1 VVNRRLA
8 AVVLAAGGG
17 SRFAGPEHKL
27 LVPFRGRPVVTWAA
41 ESAVA
46 AAIGPTIVVTGAV
59 ALGGLLPSGVVV
71 VDNPH
76 WAEGQATSLAAAV
89 DWAEDEGMD
98 AIVVGLGDQPL
109 VPPGAWRAVARAA
122 VDARHPIVVASYGG
136 MRGNPVRLGRTVW
149 PRLPRSGDE
158 GARAVMRERP
168 DLVAEVPCDG
178 EAVDIDTRE
187 DLLRWS

>member
-1 VVNRRLA
+1 LTRRVA

-27 LVPFRGRPVVTWAA
+27 LASFRGRPVVSWAV
-41 ESAVA
+41 ESAVSA
-46 AAIGPTIVVTGAV
+46 GIGPTVVVTGAV
-59 ALGGLLPSGVVV
+59 ALGGLLPGEVVV
-71 VDNPH
+71 VDNPR

-109 VPPGAWRAVARAA
+109 VPPGAWRAVAQADVGA
-122 VDARHPIVVASYGG
+122 YHPMVAASYGG
-136 MRGNPVRLGRTVW
+136 VRGNPVRLGRAVW
-149 PRLPRSGDE
+149 PLLPRSGDE

-168 DLVAEVPCDG
+168 DLVAEVPCGG